1 MKALRRDDRFRFS
14 LQWRADTE
22 EKARVGAL
30 LERMGNKK
38 SDFIVMAVVDY
49 LERHPEME
57 IPGSKIKIT
66 YHPLHT
72 KDQLL
77 SMVRDMVKNSMS
89 EFMERKPI
97 LPEKITNLRKCR
109 LAPANRILTLWSQV
123 SSCLTNHNK
132 GRTVSF

>member
-22 EKARVGAL
+22 EKSRVGSL

-57 IPGSKIKIT
+57 MPGSKIKIT
-66 YHPLHT
+66 YQPLHT

-77 SMVRDMVKNSMS
+77 AMVRDMVKTSMS
-89 EFMERKPI
+89 EFMEGKAVVPTEDGQFSEIPPGPSERDIDAMVESLK
-97 LPEKITNLRKCR
+97 LFDQ
-109 LAPANRILTLWSQV
+109 S
-123 SSCLTNHNK
+123 
-132 GRTVSF
+132 

>member
-1 MKALRRDDRFRFS
+1 MRRDDRFRFS
-14 LQWRADTE
+14 LQWSADTE
-22 EKARVGAL
+22 EKARVGTL

-77 SMVRDMVKNSMS
+77 SMIRDMVKSSMS
-89 EFMERKPI
+89 EFMEGKTVI
-97 LPEKITNLRKCR
+97 
-109 LAPANRILTLWSQV
+109 PAEDSQLSEIPSGPSEQDIDAMV
-123 SSCLTNHNK
+123 ASLKLFDQS
-132 GRTVSF
+132 

>member
-14 LQWRADTE
+14 LQWSADTE
-22 EKARVGAL
+22 EKARVGTL
-30 LERMGNKK
+30 LERIGNKK

-77 SMVRDMVKNSMS
+77 SMVRDMVKSSMS
-89 EFMERKPI
+89 EFMEGKTVI
-97 LPEKITNLRKCR
+97 
-109 LAPANRILTLWSQV
+109 PAEDSQLSEIPSGPSEQDIDAMV
-123 SSCLTNHNK
+123 ASLKLFDQS
-132 GRTVSF
+132 

>member
-1 MKALRRDDRFRFS
+1 MKVLRRDDRFRFS
-14 LQWRADTE
+14 LQWSADTE

-97 LPEKITNLRKCR
+97 LPEKN
-109 LAPANRILTLWSQV
+109 NQ
-123 SSCLTNHNK
+123 SSEIPPGPSEQDIDAMVASLK
-132 GRTVSF
+132 LFDQS